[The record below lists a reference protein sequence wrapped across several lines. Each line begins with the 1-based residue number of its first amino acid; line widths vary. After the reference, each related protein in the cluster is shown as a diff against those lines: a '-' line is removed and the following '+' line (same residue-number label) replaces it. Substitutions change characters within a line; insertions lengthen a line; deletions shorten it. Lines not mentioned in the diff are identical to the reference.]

1 MLEFIFNLI
10 ICTLAIYGFIEI
22 IKNTYYKFTT
32 TNLKSKGIYMILAVK
47 NQEDTIEGFLRTV
60 LFRLIYGN
68 EELIKKV
75 IITDLNSTDETP
87 EIIEKI
93 QKDYEYINVLDW
105 KECKDIID
113 SVDKN

>member
-1 MLEFIFNLI
+1 MENLETWQFGIDNDYLVGLVLSGKK
-10 ICTLAIYGFIEI
+10 TATTSIYDEKDIP
-22 IKNTYYKFTT
+22 K
-32 TNLKSKGIYMILAVK
+32 V
-47 NQEDTIEGFLRTV
+47 
-60 LFRLIYGN
+60 N
-68 EELIKKV
+68 EESILLFESKKKACVLKTKKV